1 MYFDEDLILDL
12 RLNTLNKFV
21 DYFVIVESTFTH
33 KGDKRN
39 LNFKIEN
46 FPEYKNK
53 IIYLVYNEQPN
64 NIEEIEENDSKNRK
78 SEKYIWNA
86 IKRENGQRNYINK
99 SLTNLNNQDLILLS
113 DIDEIPNLSKVDLGK
128 INQKIILFKQN
139 MFYYKF
145 NLKVPNLI
153 WTGTKACRKKDFV
166 NAQWLRDVK
175 DRKYPFY
182 RIDTIFSKNK
192 FRDVMVINNGGWHFT
207 NIKTP
212 KEIKYKLE
220 SYLHHREFELNPLS
234 EKDIEELI
242 NSKKAIYDLNADK
255 RLLKFG
261 KGQELEKIDINKLPK
276 YIKENID
283 KYRDWLD

>member
-12 RLNTLNKFV
+12 RLNILNKFV

-33 KGDKRN
+33 KGNKRN
-39 LNFKIEN
+39 LNFKIDN
-46 FPEYKNK
+46 FSEYKNK
-53 IIYLVYNEQPN
+53 IIYLVYNEEPK
-64 NIEEIEENDSKNRK
+64 NIEEIKENDSENRK

-86 IKRENGQRNYINK
+86 IKRENGQRNY
-99 SLTNLNNQDLILLS
+99 LNNGIINSNNRDLILLS
-113 DIDEIPNLSKVDLGK
+113 DIDEIPNLSNVDLSK

-153 WTGTKACRKKDFV
+153 WTGTKACKKKDFV
-166 NAQWLRDVK
+166 NPQWLRDVK

-182 RIDTIFSKNK
+182 RIDTIFSKKK
-192 FRDVMVINNGGWHFT
+192 FRDVMVVNNGGWHFT

-220 SYLHHREFELNPLS
+220 SYLHHREFDLSPLS
-234 EKDIEELI
+234 EKDIGELI
-242 NSKKAIYDLNADK
+242 NSKKAIYDLTADK
-255 RLLKFG
+255 RLHKFG
-261 KGQELEKIDINKLPK
+261 KGQDLEKIDINKLPN
-276 YIKENID
+276 YIRENKD
-283 KYRDWLD
+283 KYKDWLD